1 MRPFPLTSITS
12 NGVAVPLDPAHA
24 APLTESNDL
33 LADAAALRRR
43 YDEDG
48 YLFLRGVLDP
58 ELVLAT
64 RAAYFELFDPSYLAP
79 GTSARDGVFS
89 GTLPAAIGAHG
100 TATHP
105 AHAFVRGSAW
115 RRLVEDPSLRLVAET
130 VLGGDIAVLPRQIV
144 RQFDRSSA
152 RASRAHIDHSY
163 LDEGTGEV
171 ATVWI
176 PLGDCPVETGPLVY
190 LEGSHRMAADEL
202 DALRQITDRPGDARP
217 LSHDLGW
224 VSRQAG
230 RRWRYADFAAG
241 DVAVHCPHIVHASLD
256 VHSDAMRLSADIRF
270 IRHGG
275 TPDPRWLAPWAGDD
289 GN

>member
-1 MRPFPLTSITS
+1 
-12 NGVAVPLDPAHA
+12 
-24 APLTESNDL
+24 
-33 LADAAALRRR
+33 
-43 YDEDG
+43 
-48 YLFLRGVLDP
+48 
-58 ELVLAT
+58 
-64 RAAYFELFDPSYLAP
+64 
-79 GTSARDGVFS
+79 
-89 GTLPAAIGAHG
+89 
-100 TATHP
+100 
-105 AHAFVRGSAW
+105 
-115 RRLVEDPSLRLVAET
+115 
-130 VLGGDIAVLPRQIV
+130 
-144 RQFDRSSA
+144 
-152 RASRAHIDHSY
+152 
-163 LDEGTGEV
+163 
-171 ATVWI
+171 
-176 PLGDCPVETGPLVY
+176 VETGPLVY